1 MLGQQL
7 DGLGEHDGLDAVAHI
22 VVVPRVQLSHLG
34 AAEDFQAEVQVG
46 GVIQRAGQVVLVER
60 VVAGLVGHRV
70 EKTAFT
76 QVIAP
81 GVIAVTAQKGIVQVE

>member
-1 MLGQQL
+1 M
-7 DGLGEHDGLDAVAHI
+7 
-22 VVVPRVQLSHLG
+22 PRVQLGHLG

-46 GVIQRAGQVVLVER
+46 GVIQPAGQVVLVEL
-60 VVAGLVGHRV
+60 VVAGLVGYRV
-70 EKTAFT
+70 ENPAFT